1 MSGLSFAF
9 LGSGEFDPWS
19 EPVERWL
26 LARSRNPSGPVL
38 VCPTAAAHEGDE
50 SYDGWANKGL
60 DHYHALGIAAVP
72 SILGAY
78 VEDHL
83 TDGRAERHTGRL
95 SPTIGNRRQR
105 LRERRM
111 PRGL

>member
-26 LARSRNPSGPVL
+26 FARSRNPSGPVL

-50 SYDGWANKGL
+50 SYDGWANK
-60 DHYHALGIAAVP
+60 
-72 SILGAY
+72 
-78 VEDHL
+78 
-83 TDGRAERHTGRL
+83 
-95 SPTIGNRRQR
+95 
-105 LRERRM
+105 
-111 PRGL
+111 

>member
-1 MSGLSFAF
+1 VSDLSFAF

-60 DHYHALGIAAVP
+60 EHYRALGIAADV
-72 SILGAY
+72 
-78 VEDHL
+78 
-83 TDGRAERHTGRL
+83 
-95 SPTIGNRRQR
+95 
-105 LRERRM
+105 LR
-111 PRGL
+111 